1 MQSCSV
7 SADAVAVNC
16 DACRAALHLADAVA
30 VNCDDAC
37 RAALNWQMQWL
48 LIVMTLAELLCIGRC
63 SGGEL

>member
-1 MQSCSV
+1 
-7 SADAVAVNC
+7 VNC

-30 VNCDDAC
+30 VNCDGAC

-48 LIVMTLAELLCIGRC
+48 LIVMMLAELFCIGRC